1 MQAYSRRVPSGERLP
16 GVLWPWAG
24 SRRMSMGIWISCLSD
39 SQCKDIDYIFFDEI
53 SLTLDL

>member
-1 MQAYSRRVPSGERLP
+1 MERLP

-39 SQCKDIDYIFFDEI
+39 SLCKGKELFYDHILY
-53 SLTLDL
+53 LHTR